1 MAACVVVFA
10 VYGYGVYRL
19 NNVFTGERVRVSV
32 AQANIPQKDKWDP
45 DFAGFIMDKYAALTK
60 ECAEKKPD
68 LVIWPETSVP
78 GFLEADKDLSDR
90 VSSLAKDAGANLLV
104 GAPRHEAGNGRA
116 SYYNSSYL
124 YLKDGS
130 SAGRYDK
137 VHLVPF
143 GEYLPFERLLSFVE
157 RFSRRPIGDFT
168 AGADYTVFGFFV
180 SRASAVKNVRM
191 RTMKRVPFSCLI
203 CFEDIFP
210 ELARRFVA
218 GGALFLANMTN
229 DAWFGRSGAP
239 YEHAQASVFRAI
251 ENRVNVVRAAN
262 TGVSCF
268 IDQKGDITARAG
280 SPGADI
286 FVEGT
291 VTREI
296 VLSKTRTLY
305 NTYGDVFAY
314 ICAALALCGIVLRPK
329 AA

>member
-1 MAACVVVFA
+1 
-10 VYGYGVYRL
+10 
-19 NNVFTGERVRVSV
+19 
-32 AQANIPQKDKWDP
+32 
-45 DFAGFIMDKYAALTK
+45 
-60 ECAEKKPD
+60 
-68 LVIWPETSVP
+68 
-78 GFLEADKDLSDR
+78 
-90 VSSLAKDAGANLLV
+90 
-104 GAPRHEAGNGRA
+104 
-116 SYYNSSYL
+116 
-124 YLKDGS
+124 
-130 SAGRYDK
+130 